1 MRIRKRWD
9 APRYFSS
16 LTPPP
21 APPDL
26 VSSTAQ
32 PPRPLP
38 WPRTHRPQKLLHQ
51 QSRINVSICS
61 NQNPRTGVGGGGGVA
76 TKEKRST
83 AINESV
89 NDDKCSSSISTETSA
104 ANSVSSSLSR
114 HGWWYE
120 EEKVFP
126 LKKRRISLERFTT
139 QECENKNKEMKEV
152 TNASWR
158 CRRANGVGW
167 RCSKQR
173 LEGYAM
179 CEHHINHSRMR
190 DQKRRRN
197 PPSNASRRYWG
208 SNQQQEVGKDFR
220 VGKKRR
226 SRRRRMLMIS
236 TILDRT
242 VPLLA
247 TS

>member
-38 WPRTHRPQKLLHQ
+38 WPRTHRPQKLLH
-51 QSRINVSICS
+51 SK
-61 NQNPRTGVGGGGGVA
+61 A
-76 TKEKRST
+76 EST
-83 AINESV
+83 FLFALISV

-104 ANSVSSSLSR
+104 ASSVSSSLSR

-208 SNQQQEVGKDFR
+208 SNQQQEVAKDFR